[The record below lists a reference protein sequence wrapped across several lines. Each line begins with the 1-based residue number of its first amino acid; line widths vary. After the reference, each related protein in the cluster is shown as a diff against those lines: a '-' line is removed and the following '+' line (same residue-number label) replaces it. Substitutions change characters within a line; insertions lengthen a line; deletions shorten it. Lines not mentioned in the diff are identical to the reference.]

1 MGEAKKPA
9 LRMVFDRKVKLGSKK
24 VGVRSCI
31 VAFQETTPEESRG
44 QVLHC
49 SFTRNN
55 SSRNATMQDLTPN
68 AHARESCSKREKGLK
83 NAGLEEHTAGKKM
96 PWA

>member
-31 VAFQETTPEESRG
+31 VAFQETTPVEML
-44 QVLHC
+44 QC
-49 SFTRNN
+49 KT
-55 SSRNATMQDLTPN
+55 
-68 AHARESCSKREKGLK
+68 
-83 NAGLEEHTAGKKM
+83 
-96 PWA
+96 